1 MHQSK
6 DYIKRNLRLSRAQK
20 CIPLVGAISTLTC
33 AGPQTTPTHVR
44 QYRAENGILGKS
56 GVPFAMVQCLH
67 QSNDYMK
74 RTLGLWRAQKCISL
88 VGAISA
94 LTCAG
99 VQTATRTEYWENPT
113 VPFAMVQCLH
123 QSSDYIKKK
132 LVLWRAQKCIPLIG
146 AISVVTCAG
155 PQTTQTH
162 VRQYR
167 ADNRI

>member
-1 MHQSK
+1 MHQSN

-88 VGAISA
+88 VGAISP

-99 VQTATRTEYWENPT
+99 GSYRVILKMSKFPT
-113 VPFAMVQCLH
+113 CNTWGSFKSPVPRVTHGKRISHLSLTCPMCNTWGTYK
-123 QSSDYIKKK
+123 SD
-132 LVLWRAQKCIPLIG
+132 LNSQ
-146 AISVVTCAG
+146 
-155 PQTTQTH
+155 
-162 VRQYR
+162 
-167 ADNRI
+167 